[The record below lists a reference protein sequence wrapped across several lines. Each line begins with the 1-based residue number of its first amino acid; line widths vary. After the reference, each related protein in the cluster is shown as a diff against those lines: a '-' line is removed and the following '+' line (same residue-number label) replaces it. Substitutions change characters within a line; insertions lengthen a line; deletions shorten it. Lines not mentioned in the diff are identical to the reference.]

1 MTDLLLASRAHKT
14 KTNYNFYIKNRILHW
29 GRHIRSIYG
38 FLWPE
43 NVNFYPTCSMRKKES
58 MVQLQ
63 LHTLPFQLFCP
74 LSYSAK
80 INRQTFTFRKYYNL
94 PILKNLGSKIV
105 NSFKNNWKEWTYVEL
120 LFILYI
126 IYFDIVKRVSI
137 DQYCV
142 LQKINFWLSNLIWI
156 LRNCG

>member
-94 PILKNLGSKIV
+94 PILKNLGSKIEIV
-105 NSFKNNWKEWTYVEL
+105 SKTIEKNGPTLSYYSFSISY
-120 LFILYI
+120 ILT
-126 IYFDIVKRVSI
+126 
-137 DQYCV
+137 
-142 LQKINFWLSNLIWI
+142 
-156 LRNCG
+156 